1 MPPSDVG
8 PEPGRVGRLPACAG
22 TSARA
27 FKPVLADKARLA
39 SDSRRHATVEE
50 IGRTGQ
56 RRSGT
61 TSVDELDGL
70 EQEPLDLAGGHGDGP
85 EVALSEAA
93 AEAAEHLDL
102 LGFLDAFGDGDET
115 E

>member
-1 MPPSDVG
+1 M
-8 PEPGRVGRLPACAG
+8 
-22 TSARA
+22 
-27 FKPVLADKARLA
+27 
-39 SDSRRHATVEE
+39 
-50 IGRTGQ
+50 
-56 RRSGT
+56 
-61 TSVDELDGL
+61 DELDGL